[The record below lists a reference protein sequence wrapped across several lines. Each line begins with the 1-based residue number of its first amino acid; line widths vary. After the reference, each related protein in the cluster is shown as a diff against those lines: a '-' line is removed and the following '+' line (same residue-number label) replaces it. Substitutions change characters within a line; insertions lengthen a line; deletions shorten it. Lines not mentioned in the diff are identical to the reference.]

1 MNENPFALIPLLLAR
16 LERIS
21 ADSVW
26 AHRASGIRGSLFKA
40 LEKLENGENVSNQV
54 LVDLY
59 QTGFYILEQ
68 AARIKQ

>member
-26 AHRASGIRGSLFKA
+26 AHRASGIRGSLFKV
-40 LEKLENGENVSNQV
+40 LEKLENGENVSNQA

-59 QTGFYILEQ
+59 QIGFYILEQ

>member
-1 MNENPFALIPLLLAR
+1 MNENPFSLIPLLLAR

-26 AHRASGIRGSLFKA
+26 AHRASGIRGSLFKV
-40 LEKLENGENVSNQV
+40 LEKLENGENVSNQI